1 MSLDIRIPIG
11 SMFIVVGVILLV
23 FGLVTFN
30 SDIYKVSLDI
40 NINLWSGVASLIF
53 GFLMLA
59 LAWRASQSN
68 KQKPKS

>member
-11 SMFIVVGVILLV
+11 SMFVIVGAILLV

-30 SDIYKVSLDI
+30 SDIYKVSLTY

-53 GFLMLA
+53 GLIMLA
-59 LAWRASQSN
+59 LAWRATERE
-68 KQKPKS
+68 KQKPK

>member
-11 SMFIVVGVILLV
+11 SMFVIVGAILLV

-30 SDIYKVSLDI
+30 SDIYKVSLDY

-53 GFLMLA
+53 GLIMLA
-59 LAWRASQSN
+59 LAWRATERE
-68 KQKPKS
+68 KQKPK